1 MTTSIVSKAGG
12 TQGSLQINGVD
23 SIVFDSTGIV
33 SGVNKSAVTQ
43 MPTLGTAV
51 ATTSGTSIDFTGI
64 PSWVKRITVMFNGVS
79 TTGTSIPQIQLGSG
93 SVQTTGYISGAGY
106 LGNANSTAWSSVTA
120 GFHITS
126 GWGATS
132 EARGMMT
139 LCLISGSTWVA
150 NSVTANVPALITQIG
165 GGTVTLAG
173 ALDRIRLT
181 TANGTDTFD
190 AGSVNILY
198 E

>member
-51 ATTSGTSIDFTGI
+51 ATTSGTAIDITGI
-64 PSWVKRITVMFNGVS
+64 PSWVKRFTILFNDIS
-79 TTGTSIPQIQLGSG
+79 TNGTAVYYMQVGSG
-93 SVQTTGYISGAGY
+93 SIQTTGYLSISNRVATGLLQQTFANCIGINGPVSATDTMAGIATFTHM
-106 LGNANSTAWSSVTA
+106 GSNVWACFGDTVNSSATYQGLFTGRV
-120 GFHITS
+120 IVS
-126 GWGATS
+126 G
-132 EARGMMT
+132 
-139 LCLISGSTWVA
+139 V
-150 NSVTANVPALITQIG
+150 
-165 GGTVTLAG
+165 
-173 ALDRIRLT
+173 LDRFRLT
-181 TANGTDTFD
+181 TATGTDVFD
-190 AGSVNILY
+190 AGSINILW